1 MFPEDGASIRMCRF
15 WLTRQGNYRKIIAIV
30 WKEAPFMKDTYI
42 ARRKQLLENKKEN
55 TAVVIFSG
63 IAPMKSQ
70 DEAYPFAADRNFFY
84 LTGIERENMILLMRK
99 NYLGEYSETL
109 FIEPYDEVLAKWVGG
124 RMRGAEAT
132 EISGV
137 EAIAD
142 VGEFSDRLNSLVDN
156 SRGLG
161 KLSFYLDLW
170 RYHKDQADTPA
181 HTLAKTLQSKYPAVA
196 IEDING
202 DMAAMRAVK
211 DEKEIAFM
219 RQAQEH
225 TRIAIEEMMRYAA
238 PGMNERELE
247 GAFDFALMKQ
257 GVRDHAFHSI
267 FAGGKRATTLHYG
280 ENDQIVN
287 DGEMVLI
294 DLGSAYGNY
303 CADISR
309 TFPVNGKFTDR
320 QKQLYNAVLEAQRIV
335 IANAKPGLSTRDLNQ
350 MVIDYYET
358 RLDDL
363 GLRKDGKT
371 VRDYYY
377 HGVNHQL
384 GLDTHDICTERE
396 RTLKPGMVITVEP
409 GLYVEDESIGIRIE
423 NDVLIT
429 EDGCIDLS
437 VEIPRTVEEI
447 EAIMAK

>member
-1 MFPEDGASIRMCRF
+1 M
-15 WLTRQGNYRKIIAIV
+15 
-30 WKEAPFMKDTYI
+30 KEIYI
-42 ARRKQLLENKKEN
+42 ARRKQLLEDKKAN
-55 TAVVIFSG
+55 TVVVIYSG
-63 IAPMKSQ
+63 FAPMKSQ
-70 DEAYPFAADRNFFY
+70 DESYPFSVDRNFFY
-84 LTGIERENMILLMRK
+84 LTGIERENMILVMRK
-99 NYLGEYSETL
+99 NYLGEYSENL

-124 RMRGAEAT
+124 RMRGDEAT
-132 EISGV
+132 AISGV
-137 EAIAD
+137 ESVAD
-142 VGEFSDRLNSLVDN
+142 VGDFADRLNAIVEY

-161 KLSFYLDLW
+161 KLTFWLDLW

-211 DEKEIAFM
+211 GEEEIACM
-219 RQAQEH
+219 RKAQEH
-225 TRIAIEEMMRYAA
+225 TRIAIEEMMRYAK

-257 GVRDHAFHSI
+257 GVRDHAFPSI
-267 FAGGKRATTLHYG
+267 FAGGKRATTLHYN

-287 DGEMVLI
+287 DGELFLI

-320 QKQLYNAVLEAQRIV
+320 QKELYNTVLEAQRIV
-335 IANAKPGLSTRDLNQ
+335 IANAKPGLTTRDLNQ

-377 HGVNHQL
+377 HGVSHQL

-409 GLYVEDESIGIRIE
+409 GLYVEEESIGIRIE

-437 VEIPRTVEEI
+437 VAIPRTVEEI

>member
-1 MFPEDGASIRMCRF
+1 M
-15 WLTRQGNYRKIIAIV
+15 
-30 WKEAPFMKDTYI
+30 KETYI
-42 ARRKQLLENKKEN
+42 ARRKQLLEDKKEN

-63 IAPMKSQ
+63 AAPMKSQ
-70 DEAYPFAADRNFFY
+70 DEAYPFSVDRNFFY
-84 LTGIERENMILLMRK
+84 LTGIERENMILVMRK

-132 EISGV
+132 AISGV
-137 EAIAD
+137 EAITD
-142 VGEFSDRLNSLVDN
+142 VGEFPDRLNGIVEY

-161 KLSFYLDLW
+161 KLTFYLDLW

-181 HTLAKTLQSKYPAVA
+181 HTLAATLQSKYPAVA

-211 DEKEIAFM
+211 DEKELAFM

-225 TRIAIEEMMRYAA
+225 TRIAIEEMLRYAA

-280 ENDQIVN
+280 ENNQIVN
-287 DGEMVLI
+287 DGELVLI

-303 CADISR
+303 AADISR
-309 TFPVNGKFTDR
+309 TFPINGKFTDR
-320 QKQLYNAVLEAQRIV
+320 QKELYNAVLEAQKIV
-335 IANAKPGLSTRDLNQ
+335 IAAAKPGLTTRQLNQ
-350 MVIDYYET
+350 MVIDYYES

-377 HGVNHQL
+377 HGVSHQL

-409 GLYVEDESIGIRIE
+409 GLYIEDESIGIRIE
-423 NDVLIT
+423 NDVVIT
-429 EDGCIDLS
+429 ETGCEDLS
-437 VEIPRTVEEI
+437 ATFPRTVEEI
-447 EAIMAK
+447 EAIMVK

>member
-1 MFPEDGASIRMCRF
+1 MK
-15 WLTRQGNYRKIIAIV
+15 KIY
-30 WKEAPFMKDTYI
+30 T
-42 ARRKQLLENKKEN
+42 ARRKQLLEDKNPN

-63 IAPMKSQ
+63 SAPMKSQ
-70 DEAYPFAADRNFFY
+70 DESYPFSVDRNFYY
-84 LTGIERENMILLMRK
+84 LTGIQRENMILVMRK
-99 NYLGEYSETL
+99 NYLGEYSESL
-109 FIEPYDEVLAKWVGG
+109 FIEPHDEVLAKWVGD
-124 RMRGAEAT
+124 RMRAGEAT

-137 EAIAD
+137 ESIAD
-142 VGEFSDRLNSLVDN
+142 VGEFPDRLNGMVDN

-161 KLSFYLDLW
+161 KLTFWLDLW

-181 HTLAKTLQSKYPAVA
+181 HTLAKTLQGKYPAVA

-211 DEKEIAFM
+211 GAEEIAM
-219 RQAQEH
+219 MSKAQEH
-225 TRIAIEEMMRYAA
+225 TRIAIEEMMRYAK

-247 GAFDFALMKQ
+247 GAFDFAQMKQ

-280 ENDQIVN
+280 ENNQIVN
-287 DGEMVLI
+287 DGELVLI
-294 DLGSAYGNY
+294 DLGSAYENY

-309 TFPVNGKFTDR
+309 TFPINGKFTDR
-320 QKQLYNAVLEAQRIV
+320 QKELYNTVLEAQKIV
-335 IANAKPGLSTRDLNQ
+335 IANAKPGLTTRQLNQ
-350 MVIDYYET
+350 MVVDYYET

-377 HGVNHQL
+377 HGVSHQL

-409 GLYVEDESIGIRIE
+409 GLYIEDESIGIRIE

-429 EDGCIDLS
+429 EDGCVDLS
-437 VEIPRTVEEI
+437 IAIPRTIEEI